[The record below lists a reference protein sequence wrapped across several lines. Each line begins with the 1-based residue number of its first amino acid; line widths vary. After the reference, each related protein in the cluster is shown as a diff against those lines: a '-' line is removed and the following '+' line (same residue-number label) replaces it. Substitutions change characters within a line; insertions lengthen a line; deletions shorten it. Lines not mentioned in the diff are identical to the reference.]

1 MQAARS
7 SLALARSVLASGWN
21 GLSLGLERWFAT
33 PVTNAAMEFRVL
45 GPLDV
50 RHAGESLA
58 LGGGKQRAVLAVLLL
73 RAGEVVPVERLVD
86 EVWGDDP
93 PPSAAHTLESYVSRL
108 RQLFNDRGPR
118 LVRRGAGYAL
128 ELGDATLDARSFVE
142 AQERASIAAA
152 MGDHTDVIELTGSAL
167 GMWRG
172 PALADVALASAGRA
186 EADRL
191 EELRLGIYE
200 MRFDAELALGKNER
214 AVGELQRLVAQNPYR
229 ERFVG
234 QLMLALYRCGRQAE
248 ALDVYEQIRR
258 RLDAD
263 LGLQPSPELQ
273 QLSGQ
278 IVRQEASLTAPVT
291 PPSEPSTHLRR
302 GSRRVATLALGGLA
316 AAAVMSLTAS
326 GGTAAAEPTQQ
337 VGARAERVAL
347 VLPRTPAGADEK
359 DPSVYWSW
367 RGFESRTK
375 VWENEVVETFV
386 IDGPRGA
393 EQRARDV
400 VDGDFDLVVV
410 AGDGVGA
417 RALAPFVRDASSTR
431 FAFVGPRLADLGLQ
445 DVPNASGYA
454 FAEQE
459 MAQLAGYLSA
469 LVPPRGQSHER
480 ATDMVSVVT
489 GPRTPRVDRVV
500 AGFTKGVRRGS
511 ADVRVRVAH
520 VRDPNDRTACEAV
533 ANRQIDAGSDV
544 VLALGGTCGSAAL
557 AVARVRGVWGIRDE
571 DERIQS
577 GAHILGTLSRYWEAA
592 VARPV
597 NDVELQQL
605 PEGKDLELGLADDY
619 AVLFTADDE
628 AHVSEALWSK
638 VVKLCSTIRSH
649 TVKDT

>member
-1 MQAARS
+1 
-7 SLALARSVLASGWN
+7 
-21 GLSLGLERWFAT
+21 
-33 PVTNAAMEFRVL
+33 MEFRLL

-50 RHAGESLA
+50 RHGGEVLP

-108 RQLFNDRGPR
+108 RQLFNDHGPR

-142 AQERASIAAA
+142 AQERASLAAA
-152 MGDHTDVIELTGSAL
+152 MGEHADVIELTGSAIA
-167 GMWRG
+167 MWRG

-191 EELRLGIYE
+191 EELRLGTYE

-234 QLMLALYRCGRQAE
+234 QLMLALYRSGRQAE

-278 IVRQEASLTAPVT
+278 IVRQEAHLEKPAK
-291 PPSEPSTHLRR
+291 PPTERPSPTRHK
-302 GSRRVATLALGGLA
+302 SRRVATLVLGGLA

-326 GGTAAAEPTQQ
+326 GGTASAKPRRMDLPLKAEK
-337 VGARAERVAL
+337 VAL
-347 VLPRTPAGADEK
+347 VLPGDPAGADAT
-359 DPSVYWSW
+359 DPSVYWSA
-367 RGFESRTK
+367 RGFETVTNAWGHK
-375 VWENEVVETFV
+375 DVETFV
-386 IDGPRGA
+386 IDRPADADRQA
-393 EQRARDV
+393 QEV

-410 AGDGVGA
+410 AGDGLGA
-417 RALAPFVRDASSTR
+417 RALAPFVRNATSTR
-431 FAFVGPRLADLGLQ
+431 FAFVGPRLADLGLAHAM
-445 DVPNASGYA
+445 NATGYA
-454 FAEQE
+454 YAEE
-459 MAQLAGYLSA
+459 EAGRLAGYLSA
-469 LVPPRGQSHER
+469 LVPPRGGS
-480 ATDMVSVVT
+480 AKAAPDMVSVVA
-489 GPRTPRVDRVV
+489 GPRTPRLNRLV
-500 AGFTKGVRRGS
+500 AGFEKGVKRAS
-511 ADVRVRVAH
+511 ANVRIRVDH
-520 VRDPNDRTACEAV
+520 VRDATDRTACEAV
-533 ANRQIDAGSDV
+533 ANEQIDAGSDV
-544 VLALGGTCGSAAL
+544 VVALGETCGSAAL
-557 AVARVRGVWGIRDE
+557 AVVRVRGVWGIRDE
-571 DERIQS
+571 DDRIQP
-577 GAHILGTLSRYWEAA
+577 GAHILGTFSRYWEAS
-592 VARPV
+592 VMRGV
-597 NDVELQQL
+597 NDVEWGSF
-605 PEGKDLELGLADDY
+605 PAGTNVELGLADDY
-619 AVLFTADDE
+619 AVLFVAEDQ
-628 AHVSEALWSK
+628 AHVAEALWSR